1 MIGMEGST
9 LPTQMTKTARK
20 TQRIKLLLIEDNPDD
35 ALFIEEVLKL
45 QDVYAAVEISVAG
58 KLRDGIAWLAKEN
71 FDIVLLDLSL
81 PDGSSTNSVSKI
93 LNEFPQ
99 AAIIVLTGL
108 DDRDVAIE
116 ALKKGAQDYLIK
128 DGVSGDLLIR
138 SIRYAVERR
147 RAEQSARARAAQER
161 EDLIFTLAN
170 DLRVPHIG
178 AIRAFDLLVDES
190 LGPLNPD
197 QKSLLLKAKQSS
209 HEVLHMLQNLVQLY
223 RHEQAGQKILAVPTD
238 LDRLVKQVMD
248 DWSFMAAE
256 NNVEVVAVHDF
267 VEPVLVDAPLFKKAF
282 SNLLHNAI
290 KFSNPNGKVIITCRR
305 DDDFVSL
312 EVKDNGKGLSAEHQA
327 SLFERFWQENDNKRH
342 SNGSGV
348 GLYVCRQIVDA
359 HGGKITCRSALGEGA
374 SFEIKIPYLCR

>member
-1 MIGMEGST
+1 MMEMEGILLSM
-9 LPTQMTKTARK
+9 QMTKSARK
-20 TQRIKLLLIEDNPDD
+20 TQRIRLLLIEDNPDD
-35 ALFIEEVLKL
+35 ATFIEEVLKL
-45 QDVYAAVEISVAG
+45 QDVYSAVDVAVVG
-58 KLRDGIAWLAKEN
+58 RLRDGITRLSREN

-81 PDGSSTNSVSKI
+81 PDCSSTASVSRI
-93 LNEFPQ
+93 LDEFPQ

-147 RAEQSARARAAQER
+147 RAEHAARARAAQER

-197 QKSLLLKAKQSS
+197 QKSLLLKVKQSS
-209 HEVLHMLQNLVQLY
+209 NEVLHMLQNLVQLY
-223 RHEQAGQKILAVPTD
+223 RHEQTGQKILAIPTD
-238 LDRLVKQVMD
+238 LDRLVKQVID
-248 DWSFMAAE
+248 DWAFMAAE
-256 NNVEVVAVHDF
+256 HNVEVTAFHGF
-267 VEPVLVDAPLFKKAF
+267 TEPVLVDAPCFRKVL

-290 KFSNPNGKVIITCRR
+290 KFSPPGASVSIICSR
-305 DDDFVSL
+305 DDNYFRVV
-312 EVKDNGKGLSAEHQA
+312 VKDNGKGLSVEEQS
-327 SLFERFWQENDNKRH
+327 SLFQRFWQENDNMRH

-348 GLYVCRQIVDA
+348 GLYVCRQIVEA
-359 HGGKITCRSALGEGA
+359 HGGTICCQSEVGEGA
-374 SFEIKIPYLCR
+374 TFKIEIPYLPR